1 MLMVAAVSVGMFVR
15 FDHAMD
21 TQIDTDSDEK
31 DGTNMPEP
39 LLEMGHFLGQIADAD
54 CAVTYE
60 PSDEHDRQTCSETED
75 YRHKPVPRA
84 RQRQG
89 NIYHRQEIDQ
99 AMRTEGDGEENT
111 EDERPKPTGVGVRIL
126 EKLAN
131 TVVVG
136 VVVMSAEE
144 QHNTADEHETRQD
157 RFAPMT
163 QHMLNTVGLRTH

>member
-1 MLMVAAVSVGMFVR
+1 MVAAVSVGMFVR

-21 TQIDTDSDEK
+21 TQIDTDTDEQ

-54 CAVTYE
+54 RAVTYE
-60 PSDEHDRQTCSETED
+60 PSNEHDRQTCSETENN
-75 YRHKPVPRA
+75 RHKPIPCA
-84 RQRQG
+84 RERQG
-89 NIYHRQEIDQ
+89 DINHGQEIDQ

-111 EDERPKPTGVGVRIL
+111 EDERPQPAGVGVRVL
-126 EKLAN
+126 EKFADS
-131 TVVVG
+131 VVVG

-144 QHNTADEHETRQD
+144 QYNTADEHESRQD

-163 QHMLNTVGLRTH
+163 QHMLNIIGLRTH